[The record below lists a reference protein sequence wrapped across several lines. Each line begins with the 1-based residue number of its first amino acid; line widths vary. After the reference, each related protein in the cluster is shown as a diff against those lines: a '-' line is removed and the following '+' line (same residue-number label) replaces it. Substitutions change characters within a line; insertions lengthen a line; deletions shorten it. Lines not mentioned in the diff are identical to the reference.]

1 MDRLRRIALTVA
13 YDGTAY
19 AGWQRQINA
28 TAVQQVLEEALEAL
42 TGASTAVTGA
52 SRTDAGVHALGQVAH
67 FDTLSR
73 IPAEKFAFAL
83 NTRLP
88 RDIRVVESKAVAP
101 DFHARFGASGKR
113 YRYQIHNQPHAPA
126 LERHY
131 RWHVPLPLDLIR
143 MRREAQTVLG
153 THDFAAFA
161 ASGSCAKDTVRTVT
175 AITIGQ
181 EGELVTLFVEG
192 NGFLYN
198 MVRILAG
205 TLTDIG
211 CGKCAEGAIAKA
223 LANTDR
229 LALGQ
234 TAPAHGL
241 TLMRVWYPENAS

>member
-1 MDRLRRIALTVA
+1 MDRLRRIALRVA

-28 TAVQQVLEEALEAL
+28 VAVQQVLEEALEAL

-83 NTRLP
+83 NTHLP
-88 RDIRVVESKAVAP
+88 HDIRVVGSRAGAP
-101 DFHARFGASGKR
+101 AFHARFGATGKR
-113 YRYQIHNQPHAPA
+113 YRYQIHNHRHAPA
-126 LERHY
+126 LERNF
-131 RWHVPLPLDLIR
+131 RWHVPLTLDLDR
-143 MRREAQTVLG
+143 MRSEARTMLG

-175 AITIGQ
+175 ALSIEQ
-181 EGELVTLFVEG
+181 ADELVTLFVEG

-205 TLTDIG
+205 TLADVG
-211 CGKCAEGAIAKA
+211 CGRIPEGAIARA
-223 LANTDR
+223 LESKDR

-234 TAPAHGL
+234 TAPAQGL
-241 TLMRVWYPENAS
+241 TLLRVWYPDNAF